1 MLKDLITE
9 KRDVQIGVIGLGY
22 IGLPLAIKLAEHFT
36 VKGIDKEAK
45 VINKLLAGE
54 SSIEGLSNERIK
66 EAIEINKRL
75 ELVIID
81 EEPAKAETAAIE
93 RLLGVQVFIV
103 CVPTPLK
110 TGNGWEPDLK
120 YINKAQDLIRRVCE
134 AEAELGRLVDER
146 LVVLES
152 TSYPGTTR
160 EVFGPLFEDYKD
172 QVLRW
177 YLAYSPERTSPG
189 EHAYEGRPTVRS
201 GEERGA
207 FQITRIV
214 GGLDSHSDDVACA
227 LYRSIYSD
235 VRSVTSLEA
244 AEMVKLI
251 ENTFRFVA
259 IGFSNEL
266 SRIAKTFGLNVWE
279 LIKAAKTKDFGL
291 DMCEPGLIGGHC
303 LPIDPHYLGWALRK
317 RRQIA
322 DFVDVAEKAHQNMR
336 QDALDLIQRLLNRN
350 ERGIAG
356 SNILFFGISY
366 KKNVGDIRESAA
378 LDLIKKLHTANA
390 QVTFWD
396 PVRARHAVKPSPHID
411 FSERD
416 CRALSEKSLSKIET
430 DKDGKKFFDPEELRL
445 SWEELRER
453 IAAQEFDC
461 IVLATNH
468 DVFRQCYGDILS
480 TTEGPPVADL
490 ANCIPSWL
498 ETLSD
503 SNEAKR
509 IKHLLEKGNRYMLLA
524 VD

>member
-1 MLKDLITE
+1 MLKDLITQ
-9 KRDVQIGVIGLGY
+9 KGDLQIGVIGLGY

-75 ELVIID
+75 ELVIIE
-81 EEPAKAETAAIE
+81 EEPAKSETSAIE

-110 TGNGWEPDLK
+110 AGNGWEPDLK
-120 YINKAQDLIRRVCE
+120 YINKAEELIRRVCE
-134 AEAELGRLVDER
+134 AEAELDRVVEER

-160 EVFGPLFEDYKD
+160 EVFGPLLADYKD
-172 QVLRW
+172 RVLRW

-189 EHAYEGRPTVRS
+189 DHAYEGRATVRS
-201 GEERGA
+201 GEERGT

-214 GGLDSHSDDVACA
+214 GGLDNHSDEVACA
-227 LYRSIYSD
+227 LYETIYDD

-303 LPIDPHYLGWALRK
+303 LPIDPHYLGWVLRK

-322 DFVDVAEKAHQNMR
+322 EFVDVAEKAHQNMR

-350 ERGIAG
+350 ERGFAG

-390 QVTFWD
+390 RVTFWD
-396 PVRARHAVKPSPHID
+396 PVRARHAVKTSPRID
-411 FSERD
+411 FSDSD
-416 CRALSEKSLSKIET
+416 CRALSEKSLSKIEI
-430 DKDGKKFFDPEELRL
+430 DSDGKKFFDPEELKL
-445 SWEELRER
+445 SWAELRER
-453 IAAQEFDC
+453 IAAKEFHC

-468 DVFRQCYGDILS
+468 DVFRNCYGDIIS
-480 TTEGPPVADL
+480 IAEGPPVADL

-503 SNEAKR
+503 GNEIKR
-509 IKHLLEKGNRYMLLA
+509 LKRLLEQGNRYMLIG